1 MNEVEELALD
11 SVATGGPEEVL
22 TEQANN
28 NPDVPKVDP
37 VETTA
42 LPEET
47 PQNPVINEFTDE
59 DVESSLINKNE
70 PIPFVPFEDSPFAYD
85 FYNNEELQFAG
96 LGKSAQEVV
105 KLLKDNGEN
114 LPLVGGWFKERK
126 LYEQKKKE
134 FEENT
139 NRVLDDKTLTNQ
151 EQADLIKKELKE
163 KGITYGED
171 ANNLLLVTGQ
181 GSDLVN
187 DITKQVYEDPRLT
200 NGILGGNRV
209 YGAKGDRKYPDEEF
223 IDKTISYVANQ
234 YRAGIKAQSGGVDTL
249 TTETMRQISDL
260 TLLTDSSIEK
270 NLLNLKSGQLPD
282 LPTIFAM
289 RDVFNIETMKLD
301 KMINDL
307 DTNAGPE
314 DYLNVREQLELV
326 ANLQMKISGIKTDIG
341 RALRSFQE
349 PSRLGPD
356 GQLIQ
361 VQSRPDT
368 FTTKKS
374 DQTDMVPDPIE
385 LSEGLE
391 STLNRLGGLEGM
403 KKFFVAYKSM
413 PHKHGKMKLLKDFNS
428 FNTNATGDLNKVGLF
443 FDNISEYWMNAL
455 LSSPLTHARNM
466 VGNFLMLS
474 KEILEDYAIGTVNTV
489 TGRGGRQFQDVHA
502 SAGAVVMAFMEAV
515 NSSVLSFKTGIK
527 PGQIADTSKIDV
539 GQRRNSI
546 SSENWQANMDTP
558 MIGVAIDNIG
568 KTINIPTDM
577 LDAEDTFFKVL
588 AQRYY
593 ISLEARKSA
602 RSRGLIGDDALDY
615 VTEFIVDPPQNA
627 LIDSQ
632 KKSNYLVFQEEID
645 GIAKGLAKARD
656 IPGIRYLIPFFKTPY
671 NITRVTFRDGTPL
684 GVMFSKEQRAL
695 FMRSPEDRE
704 KMLTRMATGMT
715 AIAIGSYLASEEV
728 IIEEDV
734 TVPKGTSA
742 LREEQFRDK
751 NLQSYNTMLDQRGIP
766 SYAVYTG
773 EDKNGNPT
781 YRSIRSL
788 EPFSSFVGIGVDFYK
803 IFNDPDLYGTEQE
816 ADAYKVFVGVAT
828 ALGNSIQNKSFTQ
841 TVDRTFDLLQ
851 GDVNMENFAKGFA
864 TSFIPAIVRQ
874 IGDLEDPVSRQ
885 ALTLWDTF
893 ARTVPGVRKLSPPK
907 LDLNGDPRVRTTTVI
922 NPFKKTTVKRDE
934 FTNLEKN
941 EWMVLGR
948 APKLPSNKISTN
960 FGVGQIEIK
969 DKYLLHEIHQEFA
982 KSYKKNMELF
992 TKIDYLYKLHK
1003 KRWIE
1008 SNYTDIESR
1017 DIAMARVN
1025 VKVDELRKAVIQN
1038 MFYQP
1043 NKYKYGIKLKKLIN
1057 EKREKKA
1064 NKQKRKVGLK

>member
-992 TKIDYLYKLHK
+992 TKVDYLYKLNK